1 MGLKIGKKS
10 FKKGNHKPA
19 EVCKDIFA
27 EKRRENP
34 EKNGS
39 YAKIKPYGKSIPLK
53 FPEGHRPVPCAVEK
67 RTPVDKRHGKEN
79 NCTYRTKVRAAG
91 FFRRRLAAADRR

>member
-34 EKNGS
+34 K
-39 YAKIKPYGKSIPLK
+39 
-53 FPEGHRPVPCAVEK
+53 K
-67 RTPVDKRHGKEN
+67 RKLCENKAIRKKHSAEISRGAPPRTLRSRKEDS
-79 NCTYRTKVRAAG
+79 G
-91 FFRRRLAAADRR
+91 